1 MNVRLV
7 VEGQNQPSLD
17 EHVKRLLDART
28 KIREGLWEFIDA
40 LKDARDQLPPNTFQN
55 ELGIRLGM
63 KKSSLSQWI
72 AIASSDY
79 PKSPTVPSEGV
90 AETEDLT

>member
-1 MNVRLV
+1 MSMTLV
-7 VEGQNQPSLD
+7 VGGQNHLSLD
-17 EHVKRLLDART
+17 EHVARLLNART
-28 KIREGLWEFIDA
+28 KIREGLWDFIDA

-72 AIASSDY
+72 SIASSDY
-79 PKSPTVPSEGV
+79 LLRKRDHLPPASRS
-90 AETEDLT
+90 L